1 MSNNIPVPAQRVG
14 GVRTAIMRHAAWTVS
29 ALALIYALT
38 MLAAHQYAQFAV
50 LMALVLAASG
60 IDLHLHRRGPY
71 RDRSAMLLASPNS
84 HAASITG
91 VFTQIEVTA

>member
-38 MLAAHQYAQFAV
+38 MLAAHQHAQFAV
-50 LMALVLAASG
+50 LIALVLAASG
-60 IDLHLHRRGPY
+60 IDLHLHRRGRY
-71 RDRSAMLLASPNS
+71 RDRSAVLLFI
-84 HAASITG
+84 AAIAIVITG
-91 VFTQIEVTA
+91 VFAQAGVSA

>member
-71 RDRSAMLLASPNS
+71 RDRSAMLLLI
-84 HAASITG
+84 AAIAIVITG
-91 VFTQIEVTA
+91 VFAQAGVTA

>member
-1 MSNNIPVPAQRVG
+1 MSHRIQVPAQRVG

-29 ALALIYALT
+29 FLALIYALT

-60 IDLHLHRRGPY
+60 IDLYLHRRARY
-71 RDRSAMLLASPNS
+71 RDRSAVLLFIAVV
-84 HAASITG
+84 AIVVTG
-91 VFTQIEVTA
+91 IFAQVGVNA

>member
-38 MLAAHQYAQFAV
+38 MLAVHQYAQFAV
-50 LMALVLAASG
+50 LIALVLAASG
-60 IDLHLHRRGPY
+60 IDLHLHRRARY
-71 RDRSAMLLASPNS
+71 RDRSAVLLLI
-84 HAASITG
+84 AAIAIVITG
-91 VFTQIEVTA
+91 VFVQVGVTA

>member
-60 IDLHLHRRGPY
+60 IDLHLHRRGRY
-71 RDRSAMLLASPNS
+71 RDRSAVLLLIAFV
-84 HAASITG
+84 AIVVTG
-91 VFTQIEVTA
+91 VLTQVGVSA

>member
-50 LMALVLAASG
+50 LIALVLAASG
-60 IDLHLHRRGPY
+60 IDLRLHRRGRH
-71 RDRSAMLLASPNS
+71 RDRSAVLLLI
-84 HAASITG
+84 AAIAIVITG
-91 VFTQIEVTA
+91 VFVQVGVTA

>member
-14 GVRTAIMRHAAWTVS
+14 GVRTAIMRHAAWTFS

-50 LMALVLAASG
+50 LIALVLAASG
-60 IDLHLHRRGPY
+60 IDLHLHRRGRY
-71 RDRSAMLLASPNS
+71 RDRSAVLLFI
-84 HAASITG
+84 AAIAIVITG
-91 VFTQIEVTA
+91 VFAQAGVTA

>member
-50 LMALVLAASG
+50 LIALVLAASG
-60 IDLHLHRRGPY
+60 IDLHLHRRGRY
-71 RDRSAMLLASPNS
+71 RDRSAVLLFIAFV
-84 HAASITG
+84 AIVVTG
-91 VFTQIEVTA
+91 VFAQVGVTA